1 MNARFRLFCK
11 SVGEKQKDQLH
22 EMLIGWGT
30 NSVDLS
36 PGDAITSRL
45 MLHDSIQSPA
55 CVEALE

>member
-1 MNARFRLFCK
+1 MIARFRLFCK
-11 SVGEKQKDQLH
+11 SVGEKDQLH